1 MADKRDY
8 YEVLGVNKGATDD
21 EIKKAYRKLAR
32 KYHPDLNK
40 DNPEAAEKFKEIGE
54 AYEILSDKD
63 KRARYD
69 QFGFAGVD
77 PNYGAGQG
85 GGFGGGFGFEDVDLG
100 DIFGSFFGGGFGG
113 GGSRTNRANAPRQGE
128 SIRRTVMLSF
138 EEAAFGCEK
147 EIEIERVEQCTEC
160 GGTGAEK
167 GYTPETCSNCH
178 GTGTVKQTQRT
189 PFGAFSST
197 GPCPNCRGTGKIIKK
212 PCKKCRGTGQER
224 RSRKLSVKIPAG
236 IDDGQCVALR
246 GQAGAG
252 VNGEPAGDVIV
263 TVSIRPH
270 PLFQRDGYDVWCE
283 VPISYAQACLG
294 DKLIVPT
301 IDGKV
306 EYTMPAGTQPG
317 TVFRMRGKG
326 IQAVNG
332 RGRGDQFVKVTLE
345 VPKNLSDH
353 QKELLRKLEDSD
365 TAQNHPQRK
374 SFRDK
379 MKDLFGKK
387 D

>member
-8 YEVLGVNKGATDD
+8 YEVLGVSKGATDD
-21 EIKKAYRKLAR
+21 EIKKAYRKLAK

-40 DNPEAAEKFKEIGE
+40 NNPQAAEKFKEAGE

-77 PNYGAGQG
+77 PNYAAGQG
-85 GGFGGGFGFEDVDLG
+85 GFSGGFGGFEDVDLG

-113 GGSRTNRANAPRQGE
+113 ARQNRANAPRQGE
-128 SIRRTVMLSF
+128 SIRRSVVLSF

-147 EIEIERVEQCTEC
+147 EITIDRVEKCTEC
-160 GGTGAEK
+160 GGTGAQK
-167 GYTPETCSNCH
+167 GYAPETCSTCH
-178 GTGTVKQTQRT
+178 GTGTVQQTQRT
-189 PFGAFSST
+189 PFGSFSSSS
-197 GPCPNCRGTGKIIKK
+197 PCPNCRGTGKIIKK
-212 PCKKCRGTGQER
+212 PCKKCRGTGTER
-224 RSRKLSVKIPAG
+224 RSRKLKVSIPAG
-236 IDDGQCVALR
+236 IDDGQSVALR
-246 GQAGAG
+246 GQGGAG
-252 VNGEPAGDVIV
+252 INGGPAGDVIV

-306 EYTMPAGTQPG
+306 EYTMPSGTQPG

-326 IQAVNG
+326 IQSVGG
-332 RGRGDQFVKVTLE
+332 RGRGDQYVKVTLE
-345 VPKNLSDH
+345 VPKNLNDK
-353 QKELLRKLEDSD
+353 QKDLLRQLEDSD
-365 TAQNHPQRK
+365 MPQNHPSRR
-374 SFRDK
+374 SFREK
-379 MKDLFGKK
+379 MKDLFGRKE
-387 D
+387 

>member
-8 YEVLGVNKGATDD
+8 YEVLGVSKGATDD

-147 EIEIERVEQCTEC
+147 EIEIDRVEQCTEC

-236 IDDGQCVALR
+236 IDDGQSVALR
-246 GQAGAG
+246 GQGGAG
-252 VNGEPAGDVIV
+252 VNGGPAGDVIV

-270 PLFQRDGYDVWCE
+270 PLFQRDGYDIWCE
-283 VPISYAQACLG
+283 IPISYAQACLG

-345 VPKNLSDH
+345 VPKDLSDH
-353 QKELLRKLEDSD
+353 QKDLLRKLEDSD

>member
-147 EIEIERVEQCTEC
+147 EIEIDRVEQCTEC

-236 IDDGQCVALR
+236 IGDGQSVALR
-246 GQAGAG
+246 GQGGAG
-252 VNGEPAGDVIV
+252 VNGGPAGDVIV

-326 IQAVNG
+326 LQAVNG

-345 VPKNLSDH
+345 IPKNLSDH

>member
-8 YEVLGVNKGATDD
+8 YEVLGVSKGATDD

-147 EIEIERVEQCTEC
+147 EIEIDRVEQCTEC

-167 GYTPETCSNCH
+167 GYTPEPVP
-178 GTGTVKQTQRT
+178 TVMVPVRSSRPSAPHLA
-189 PFGAFSST
+189 PFPPPARVRIAVVPARSL
-197 GPCPNCRGTGKIIKK
+197 
-212 PCKKCRGTGQER
+212 
-224 RSRKLSVKIPAG
+224 RSRVRSAVVPVRSAVPA
-236 IDDGQCVALR
+236 
-246 GQAGAG
+246 
-252 VNGEPAGDVIV
+252 
-263 TVSIRPH
+263 S
-270 PLFQRDGYDVWCE
+270 
-283 VPISYAQACLG
+283 
-294 DKLIVPT
+294 
-301 IDGKV
+301 
-306 EYTMPAGTQPG
+306 
-317 TVFRMRGKG
+317 
-326 IQAVNG
+326 
-332 RGRGDQFVKVTLE
+332 
-345 VPKNLSDH
+345 
-353 QKELLRKLEDSD
+353 
-365 TAQNHPQRK
+365 
-374 SFRDK
+374 
-379 MKDLFGKK
+379 
-387 D
+387 

>member
-128 SIRRTVMLSF
+128 SIRRTVMLNF

-147 EIEIERVEQCTEC
+147 EIEIDRVEQCTEC

-236 IDDGQCVALR
+236 IDDGQSVALR
-246 GQAGAG
+246 GQGGAG
-252 VNGEPAGDVIV
+252 VNGGPAGDVIV

-283 VPISYAQACLG
+283 VPIS
-294 DKLIVPT
+294 
-301 IDGKV
+301 
-306 EYTMPAGTQPG
+306 
-317 TVFRMRGKG
+317 
-326 IQAVNG
+326 
-332 RGRGDQFVKVTLE
+332 
-345 VPKNLSDH
+345 
-353 QKELLRKLEDSD
+353 
-365 TAQNHPQRK
+365 
-374 SFRDK
+374 
-379 MKDLFGKK
+379 
-387 D
+387 

>member
-100 DIFGSFFGGGFGG
+100 DIFGSFFGGG
-113 GGSRTNRANAPRQGE
+113 GSRTNRANAPRQGE
-128 SIRRTVMLSF
+128 SIRRTVMLNF

-236 IDDGQCVALR
+236 IDDGQSVALR
-246 GQAGAG
+246 GQGGAG
-252 VNGEPAGDVIV
+252 VNGGPAGDVIV

-353 QKELLRKLEDSD
+353 QKDLLRKLEDSD

>member
-236 IDDGQCVALR
+236 IDDGQSVALR
-246 GQAGAG
+246 GQGGAG
-252 VNGEPAGDVIV
+252 VNGGPAGDVIV

-283 VPISYAQACLG
+283 VPISYAQACVG

-353 QKELLRKLEDSD
+353 QKDLLRKLEDSD

>member
-236 IDDGQCVALR
+236 IDDGQSVALR
-246 GQAGAG
+246 GQGGAG
-252 VNGEPAGDVIV
+252 VNGGPAGDVIV

-294 DKLIVPT
+294 AKLIVPT

-353 QKELLRKLEDSD
+353 QKDLLRKLEDSD